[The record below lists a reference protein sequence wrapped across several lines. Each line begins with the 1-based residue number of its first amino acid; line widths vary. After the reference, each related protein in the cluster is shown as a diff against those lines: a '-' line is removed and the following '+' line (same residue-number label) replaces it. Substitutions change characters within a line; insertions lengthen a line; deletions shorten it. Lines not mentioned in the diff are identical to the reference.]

1 VESGTPAQSALPPVT
16 GDRRERERHAL
27 ESVLVSSAFDRSR
40 SLSKLLNYI
49 CNKYFDG
56 QADEIKEYSVAVE
69 ALGRPDD
76 FDPKK
81 DAIVRVEMHRLR
93 KRLREYYADRGAKDP
108 VQIALAEK
116 GYVPEFIF
124 RSDGVSLDGVTETGT
139 PSFIEP
145 SPAGAPPGAS
155 PEPETIASGARSSK
169 IWIAA
174 AVGLVLLVA
183 AVIPLRNSRSAAVAS
198 PPQENTA
205 SETPSGTAEG
215 AVADV
220 SEIRLLAGR
229 GPGRYSDRDGQVWD
243 GDRFFK
249 GGDAIQGRSDV
260 VTRGF
265 DRNLFG
271 GMREGRFEYAI
282 PLKAGSYE
290 MELFFAE
297 TMFGEAN
304 PLGGGEGSR
313 VFGVQANGKSLL
325 SAFDVVGD
333 AGGADLADSRVFR
346 DIVPGPD
353 GLVHLQ
359 FEPQPGRKAF
369 VNAIAI
375 RPSHPGRLN
384 PIRIVARPQP
394 FRDVKGTLWL
404 SDRYY
409 QGGIQIT
416 RPTVPYGGDDAYVFQ
431 GERYGTFTYTV
442 PVAPGTYQ
450 ATLYFWEYWWGGN
463 GHPGNGGVGS
473 RRFDVYCNFKPLL
486 KDFDIIRERGEGQT
500 VKRTFH
506 GLTPN
511 GQSKLVFAFDPKVNY
526 ALVNAIEIIDETK

>member
-1 VESGTPAQSALPPVT
+1 
-16 GDRRERERHAL
+16 
-27 ESVLVSSAFDRSR
+27 VLVSSAFDRSR

-69 ALGRPDD
+69 ALGRPPD

-93 KRLREYYADRGAKDP
+93 KRLREYYADRGAKDA

-116 GYVPEFIF
+116 GYVPEFIL

-139 PSFIEP
+139 PSFTQNL
-145 SPAGAPPGAS
+145 PPGTPPDGTA
-155 PEPETIASGARSSK
+155 EPETVPPGPRFSK
-169 IWIAA
+169 FWIAA
-174 AVGLVLLVA
+174 ALGLALLA
-183 AVIPLRNSRSAAVAS
+183 TAVIALRNSRSAPLAS
-198 PPQENTA
+198 PPQETTA
-205 SETPSGTAEG
+205 SEPPTATAKG
-215 AVADV
+215 AATDA

-249 GGDAIQGRSDV
+249 GGQAIQGRSDV

-282 PLKAGSYE
+282 PLKPGPHE

-297 TMFGEAN
+297 TMFGEGN

-313 VFGVQANGKSLL
+313 AFDVEANGKPLL
-325 SAFDVVGD
+325 SAFDVVAD
-333 AGGADLADSRVFR
+333 AGAADLADSRLFR
-346 DIVPGPD
+346 DIGPGPD
-353 GLVHLQ
+353 GLLHLR

-375 RPSHPGRLN
+375 RPSHPGRLD

-394 FRDVKGTLWL
+394 FRDVNGMLWL

-409 QGGIQIT
+409 QGGIQIS
-416 RPTVPYGGDDAYVFQ
+416 RPTVPYGRDDAYLYQ

-442 PVAPGTYQ
+442 PVAPGSYQ
-450 ATLYFWEYWWGGN
+450 AALYFWEYWWGGS

-486 KDFDIIRERGEGQT
+486 KDFDIIREGGEGQT
-500 VKRTFH
+500 VKRVFH

-511 GQSKLVFAFDPKVNY
+511 AQGKLVFAFDPKVNY
-526 ALVNAIEIIDETK
+526 ALVDAIEIIDEAK

>member
-1 VESGTPAQSALPPVT
+1 VT
-16 GDRRERERHAL
+16 GNRHERERRAL
-27 ESVLVSSAFDRSR
+27 ESVLASSSFDRSR
-40 SLSKLLNYI
+40 SLSRLLNYI
-49 CNKYFDG
+49 CDKYFEG
-56 QADEIKEYSVAVE
+56 HADEIKEYSVAVE
-69 ALGRPDD
+69 ALGRPAD

-93 KRLREYYADRGAKDP
+93 KRLREYYADRGSRDP
-108 VQIALAEK
+108 VQIALGEK
-116 GYVPEFIF
+116 GYIPEFIF
-124 RSDGVSLDGVTETGT
+124 RPDPGSLDGVTETST
-139 PSFIEP
+139 PSFIQN
-145 SPAGAPPGAS
+145 PPGDMS
-155 PEPETIASGARSSK
+155 PIAPAQPEIRAPHRRSSG

-174 AVGLVLLVA
+174 AVGFLFLAGV
-183 AVIPLRNSRSAAVAS
+183 VIVLRNGRPAPAALA
-198 PPQENTA
+198 PQETTA
-205 SETPSGTAEG
+205 SETSASSAKG
-215 AVADV
+215 AMADA

-229 GPGRYSDRDGQVWD
+229 GPGKYSDRDGQVWD
-243 GDRFFK
+243 GDRFFN
-249 GGDAIQGRSDV
+249 GGQAIQSRSDV
-260 VTRGF
+260 ITRGF

-282 PLKAGSYE
+282 PLKPGTYE

-297 TMFGEAN
+297 TMFGEGN

-313 VFGVQANGKSLL
+313 VFDVQANGKPLL
-325 SAFDVVGD
+325 SGFDVVGD
-333 AGGADLADSRVFR
+333 VGAADLADSRVFR
-346 DIVPGPD
+346 DISPGPD
-353 GLVHLQ
+353 GLLHLR

-375 RPSHPGRLN
+375 RPSHPGRMN

-394 FRDVKGTLWL
+394 FRDVNGTPWL

-416 RPTVPYGGDDAYVFQ
+416 RPTVPYGRDDAYLYQ
-431 GERYGTFTYTV
+431 SERYGTFTYTI
-442 PVAPGTYQ
+442 PVTPGSYQ
-450 ATLYFWEYWWGGN
+450 ATLYFWEYWWGGT

-486 KDFDIIRERGEGQT
+486 KDFDIIREGGEGQT

-511 GQSKLVFAFDPKVNY
+511 GQKKLVFAFDAKVNY

>member
-1 VESGTPAQSALPPVT
+1 VAV
-16 GDRRERERHAL
+16 DRRERERRAL
-27 ESVLVSSAFDRSR
+27 ESVLGSSAFDRSR

-69 ALGRPDD
+69 ALGRPAD

-124 RSDGVSLDGVTETGT
+124 RSIGVPLDGVTETST
-139 PSFIEP
+139 PSFTQN
-145 SPAGAPPGAS
+145 SPAGTPPDVS
-155 PEPETIASGARSSK
+155 PERETIRSGPRSSK
-169 IWIAA
+169 IWTAV
-174 AVGLVLLVA
+174 AVGLVLLA
-183 AVIPLRNSRSAAVAS
+183 ATAIAFRNGRSAPVAS
-198 PPQENTA
+198 PAQENTA
-205 SETPSGTAEG
+205 SETPSTTPKA
-215 AVADV
+215 AVADT

-243 GDRFFK
+243 GDRFFR
-249 GGDAIQGRSDV
+249 GGDAVQGRSDV

-282 PLKAGSYE
+282 PLKPGAHE

-297 TMFGEAN
+297 TMFGEGN

-313 VFGVQANGKSLL
+313 VFEVQANGKSLL
-325 SAFDVVGD
+325 PAFDVVGD

-346 DIVPGPD
+346 DIGPGPD
-353 GLVHLQ
+353 GLLHLR

-369 VNAIAI
+369 INAIAI

-394 FRDVKGTLWL
+394 FRDVNGTLWM

-409 QGGIQIT
+409 QSGIQIT
-416 RPTVPYGGDDAYVFQ
+416 RPTVPYGRDDAYVYQ

-442 PVAPGTYQ
+442 PVAPGSYQ
-450 ATLYFWEYWWGGN
+450 ATLYFWEYWWGGT
-463 GHPGNGGVGS
+463 GHPGSGGVGS

-486 KDFDIIRERGEGQT
+486 KDFDIIREGGEGQT

-511 GQSKLVFAFDPKVNY
+511 AQGKLVFAFDPKVNY
-526 ALVNAIEIIDETK
+526 GQVNAIEIIDETK